1 MFSKA
6 LVYNS
11 EHVVL
16 MSEANTEV
24 SELDLAVT
32 KFTSLEIL
40 SEFPLLKNQEQ
51 SRLKT
56 IKTSDR
62 LDKIHSCLM
71 GKLEQLNCQDHGLL
85 EWLTQN
91 ADNSFRFENLQKLT
105 LY

>member
-16 MSEANTEV
+16 MSEANNEV

-40 SEFPLLKNQEQ
+40 SEFPLLKNQE
-51 SRLKT
+51 
-56 IKTSDR
+56 
-62 LDKIHSCLM
+62 
-71 GKLEQLNCQDHGLL
+71 
-85 EWLTQN
+85 
-91 ADNSFRFENLQKLT
+91 
-105 LY
+105 